1 MKCEEFILPDWSPP
15 NDPAR
20 VLAAEGRLIPSD
32 DNDEDRSEE
41 LLGWSEDSSHRRLN
55 HLAQFLACFEAVIVW
70 VIVDVRHHERLGQD
84 RAIVVHSLHR
94 PQESCLLSL
103 GLVVEDSRWKKEIIM
118 TGKVVKFNIKME
130 TKKDDVE
137 NGVNECKMG
146 VKGSA
151 NTADDFS

>member
-1 MKCEEFILPDWSPP
+1 MRSLFSRTGHHPT
-15 NDPAR
+15 
-20 VLAAEGRLIPSD
+20 IPSG

-70 VIVDVRHHERLGQD
+70 VIVDVRRHERLGQD

-103 GLVVEDSRWKKEIIM
+103 GLVVEDSRWNKEIIM
-118 TGKVVKFNIKME
+118 TVKVVKFKME
-130 TKKDDVE
+130 TI
-137 NGVNECKMG
+137 KMMLRMG
-146 VKGSA
+146 
-151 NTADDFS
+151 